1 VSVTPVNLGLP
12 EDDLGPLLDCP
23 GAVMETADPGSP
35 RALDALAV
43 MRIIVAER
51 AKTLAAL
58 RQSESQFHTAFE
70 RAPIGMAMVSL
81 EGEWLQVN
89 ESLCRI
95 VGYSQAELLARDF
108 HSITHPDDC
117 AAHMAFMGQLIDGTA
132 TEYQM
137 IKRYLHK
144 HGQVVWALLCV
155 SLVEAAADK
164 PAYVIAQILDITR
177 RRQAEELLRASE
189 EEYRATF
196 ELAGVGKAQADP
208 NTGHFL
214 RVNRKFCQMTGYSA
228 DELLGMTFSQITHPD
243 DLGQTFHLNKR
254 LARREIDEFT
264 IDKRYVRKDGQT
276 IWVSL
281 NAAMIRG
288 ADGQILRSV
297 ATIQDITDRKRAEWV
312 ESDRRQVLEMVA
324 QNMPLPGVL
333 DRLAEAVERQV
344 EGVAAFM
351 MVRDGSIWLH
361 APNLPGDWRDSI
373 SAHLMPLAAELSSTA
388 WESPERCGVTEIASN
403 TAWQSLRDPAARLGL
418 QSCWTVTIQSND
430 GSSLGALAVFSRQ
443 SRGPTTRELQ
453 MLQMAASLAT
463 ICVEHHNTASALAYS
478 VRHDL
483 LTGMPNRICFED
495 RLETAMQRA
504 RRGGSQVGLFFI
516 DIDRFKHV
524 NDTFG
529 HEVGDALLQQFATRV
544 AGQVREVDTLARMGG
559 DEFALIIPDI
569 SKPEDA
575 LTVAEKLMSCLAEPI
590 PIVGRD
596 LIVTSSMGIALY
608 PRDAEDSAG
617 LQRCADHEMY
627 RAKRKGRNGY
637 SIAGKGPVRH
647 ASIKEARGSGAN
659 RAIARRP
666 H

>member
-1 VSVTPVNLGLP
+1 MSVTPFNPELP
-12 EDDLGPLLDCP
+12 GGELGPLLDCP
-23 GAVMETADPGSP
+23 GSVMETADRGSP

-58 RQSESQFHTAFE
+58 RHSESQFHTAFA
-70 RAPIGMAMVSL
+70 RAPIGMALVAL
-81 EGEWLQVN
+81 DGRWLQVN

-95 VGYSQAELLARDF
+95 VGYSEAELLARDF
-108 HSITHPDDC
+108 QSITHPEDLKADE
-117 AAHMAFMGQLIDGTA
+117 AFMGQLVEGSA

-137 IKRYLHK
+137 MKRYLHK
-144 HGQVVWALLCV
+144 QGRVVWVLLCV
-155 SLVEAAADK
+155 SLVEAAGDR

-208 NTGHFL
+208 DTGHFL
-214 RVNRKFCQMTGYSA
+214 RVNRKLCQMTGYSA
-228 DELLGMTFSQITHPD
+228 DELLGMTFSQISHPD
-243 DLGQTFHLNKR
+243 DVAQSFQLNSK
-254 LARREIDEFT
+254 LARGEIDEFT
-264 IDKRYVRKDGQT
+264 IDKRYIRKDGQV

-281 NAAMIRG
+281 NAAAIRG
-288 ADGQILRSV
+288 ADGRMLRSV
-297 ATIQDITDRKRAEWV
+297 ATIQDVTDRKRAEWI

-333 DRLAEAVERQV
+333 DRLAGAVERQV
-344 EGVAAFM
+344 EGFAAFM
-351 MVRDGSIWLH
+351 MVRDGAIGLH
-361 APNLPGDWRDSI
+361 APNLPDDWRAALT
-373 SAHLMPLAAELSSTA
+373 AHLLSLAAELSSNT
-388 WESPERCGVTEIASN
+388 WESPDRCGVTEIASN
-403 TAWQSLRDPAARLGL
+403 PAWQSKRESAARLGL

-430 GSSLGALAVFSRQ
+430 GSSLGALTVFSRQ

-504 RRGGSQVGLFFI
+504 RRNGSLVALFFL
-516 DIDRFKHV
+516 DIDRFKNV

-529 HEVGDALLQQFATRV
+529 HEAGDELLQQFAMRV
-544 AGQVREVDTLARMGG
+544 AAQVREVDTVARMGG
-559 DEFALIIPDI
+559 DEFALILPDI
-569 SKPEDA
+569 SKPQDA
-575 LTVAEKLMSCLAEPI
+575 LTVAERIVGCLAEPI
-590 PIVGRD
+590 PVAGRD
-596 LIVTSSMGIALY
+596 LIVTSSVGIALY

-617 LQRCADHEMY
+617 LQRRADEEMY
-627 RAKRKGRNGY
+627 RAKRLGQIENAM
-637 SIAGKGPVRH
+637 AGQAP
-647 ASIKEARGSGAN
+647 AREHVSQGV
-659 RAIARRP
+659 ARP
-666 H
+666 CGNEQ